1 MRQKTTIDYYQR
13 FIDALASSP
22 QTQKKYIREL
32 NDYLKWLDITN
43 ANLLITE
50 DLLDSPTSIRLV
62 EDKII
67 EYIKY
72 LNNTRKLGSAT
83 IHLSLFAIFNF
94 YSINRIN
101 LDRKYVTKFA
111 PTRRKLHKDIAYS
124 HEQILQLLNSPS
136 IDLKQRVIVL
146 LLASTG
152 VRVGA
157 LPNMTIGALTKVDLD
172 SSHLY
177 KINVYEG
184 EPEQYYCFC
193 TFECAQM
200 LDQYLGYRQRFSEV
214 LKPTSPLIREQF
226 DPNDSFQV
234 KRARFLGLDTFRRM
248 IDRMLWSS
256 GLRIRTKKKDRHIH
270 DVMRS
275 HGFRKFTVTQMV
287 KSKLD
292 YNVREYL
299 IGHKHS
305 LGLDMHYDR
314 TSEEDRLSEYM
325 KAMDLLTI
333 SPENRLRRQVQ
344 EQDHTIQVRM
354 AEKDKQIQELMQRLD
369 QHEAWL
375 RNPEQ
380 FIRMRDAAFAMGQQQ
395 KKN

>member
-1 MRQKTTIDYYQR
+1 MRQNYYQR

-22 QTQKKYIREL
+22 QTQKKYTREL
-32 NDYLKWLDITN
+32 NDYLKWLKVSDPN
-43 ANLLITE
+43 SLISSE
-50 DLLDSPTSIRLV
+50 LIDSPAAIRQV

-83 IHLSLFAIFNF
+83 IQLSLFAIFNF

-111 PTRRKLHKDIAYS
+111 PTRRKLHKDVAYT

-152 VRVGA
+152 MRVGA
-157 LPNMTIGALTKVDLD
+157 LPDMTIGALTMVELD

-177 KINVYEG
+177 KITVYAS

-193 TFECAQM
+193 SFECAAM
-200 LDQYLGYRQRFSEV
+200 IDQYLEYRQRFGEI

-226 DPNDSFQV
+226 DPNDTFQV
-234 KRARFLGLDTFRRM
+234 KRPRFLGLDTFRRM
-248 IDRMLWSS
+248 VDRMLWSS

-292 YNVREYL
+292 YNIREYL

-314 TSEEDRLSEYM
+314 TSEEDRLQEYL
-325 KAMDLLTI
+325 KAIDLLTI
-333 SPENRLRRQVQ
+333 SPENRLRKKVVEQEHTIKVQLAESNRQVQ
-344 EQDHTIQVRM
+344 ELKEQMEFVKNVIQKNHTEVKMVR
-354 AEKDKQIQELMQRLD
+354 ASPGFREKLMK
-369 QHEAWL
+369 
-375 RNPEQ
+375 
-380 FIRMRDAAFAMGQQQ
+380 G
-395 KKN
+395 